1 MPRAPESHQVEE
13 YFIRKLIEQGW
24 RYVPGDELRR
34 EDFRQP
40 LIEKDLIIALGR
52 INKTEATEKDFQ
64 RALSRLKGEGFGPE
78 GHKRVLRYFK
88 YGIPIK
94 LEKTGVVEYLEL
106 FDYRNP
112 QNNDF
117 IVSNQV
123 VYHGRNPIRTDIMLY
138 VNGIPLVNI
147 ECKNPED
154 PSLSWRDAYRQIK
167 NYENTVPD
175 LYRYVQIGIAA
186 EATVRYFPIVPWAER
201 IEVYLWRESEKEPLE
216 AIALMLSPERLLDM
230 IRNFIFVREEHGE
243 ITKVMT
249 RYMQYRAVNKIV
261 DRVLGNIRN
270 EEDKNRGLIW
280 HWQGSGKTLTMIFA
294 AHKLFYAEELEHP
307 TLFFV
312 VDRVDLA
319 EQLQGEFAALDMVSA
334 ETVESIE
341 HLKKVISHDDF
352 RGKRGIFITL
362 IQKFSPEKLREI
374 KEFIETKGQGTIA
387 QRKNVVLF
395 IDEAHRNQYGVLA
408 AQMKDIF
415 KNAFAFAFTGTPIS
429 KNQRDTYLEFS
440 YPPQELYLDRYFITD
455 SIRDGF
461 TVRIVYEPR
470 LTGKVHLRKELLD
483 LFINSTLEELPE
495 DEREVVEPEL
505 RKRINSINT
514 FFEDPDR
521 IEKISRDIAQ
531 HFLENLDGKFKAMV
545 VAGSRNA
552 CLMYRDRLRKLLPQK
567 YVEVVMTANLGEGE
581 RKAEYVN
588 EIAEEYG
595 GSDLSRARKRI
606 ITKFKEEEH
615 PKILIVTEMLL
626 TGFDA
631 PILQTMYLD
640 KLLKEHRLLQAI
652 ARTNRPYKGLKE
664 AGLIIDYVG
673 ILKEFKG
680 AFAIY
685 NEEDIEGALWNV
697 KDLDAEF
704 EKELRELLSFF
715 PGLDREFERKT
726 FVSAVEILTGEDG
739 KAKDFITGYW
749 KLRKLFELLG
759 SSTEKLKYLD
769 DYKWLSAVYSYYRKL
784 VDREEDK
791 PDIGKYFRKTLELIH
806 QTTEIERIEKNLL
819 PIVIDVETIEDIV
832 KNAKSEKEKAATVVF
847 TLRNIILV
855 EKERKPVYESLVD
868 KVERL
873 VEMWR
878 QRVKDYKKLYEEGLE
893 ILKEK
898 RNIDKRQRELG
909 LSDLE
914 YSILLA
920 IEEKAGGKAGLE
932 QDIRKL
938 VEEIGADLFEGW
950 LAQVTVKREVERKIR
965 KFARRLKKEHGLN
978 FEEMEELYRKI
989 WERVKNYGV
998 WV

>member
-1 MPRAPESHQVEE
+1 MPRTPEAHQVEK
-13 YFIRKLIEQGW
+13 FLIHKLIEQGW
-24 RYVPGDELRR
+24 RYVPGDELPR

-40 LIEKDLIIALGR
+40 LLEKDLIKALER
-52 INKTEATEKDFQ
+52 INKTEATEKDFL
-64 RALSRLKGEGFGPE
+64 RAIARLKGEGFGPE
-78 GHKRVLRYFK
+78 GHKKVLRYFK

-94 LEKTGVVEYLEL
+94 LEKTGVVEFLEL
-106 FDYRNP
+106 FDYKNP
-112 QNNDF
+112 QNNEF

-123 VYHGRNPIRTDIMLY
+123 IYHGGNPIRTDIMLY
-138 VNGIPLVNI
+138 VNGIPLVDI

-154 PSLSWRDAYRQIK
+154 PSISWRNAYKQIK
-167 NYENTVPD
+167 YYESTVPD
-175 LYRYVQIGIAA
+175 LYRYVQIGVAA
-186 EATVRYFPIVPWAER
+186 EATARYFPIVPWREDVT
-201 IEVYLWRESEKEPLE
+201 VYLWREDGKEPLE
-216 AIALMLSPERLLDM
+216 ALSLMLSPARLLDM

-261 DRVLGNIRN
+261 DRVLANLRG

-294 AHKLFYAEELEHP
+294 AHKLFYAEEMENP

-312 VDRVDLA
+312 VDRLDLA
-319 EQLQGEFAALDMVSA
+319 EQLQGEFAALDMPFSA
-334 ETVESIE
+334 ETVESID
-341 HLKKVISHDDF
+341 HLKKIISHDDF
-352 RGKRGIFITL
+352 KGKRGIFITL
-362 IQKFSPEKLREI
+362 IQKFSPEKLREV
-374 KEFIETKGQGTIA
+374 KEFMSSKGSGTIA
-387 QRKNVVLF
+387 ERKNVVLF

-440 YPPQELYLDRYFITD
+440 YPPEELYLDRYFITD
-455 SIRDGF
+455 SIMDGF

-470 LTGKVHLRKELLD
+470 LTGEVHLRKELLD

-495 DEREVVEPEL
+495 DERKIVEPEL
-505 RKRINSINT
+505 RRRINIINT
-514 FFEDPDR
+514 FFEDPER
-521 IEKISRDIAQ
+521 IDKISEDIAQ

-545 VAGSRNA
+545 VVGSRKA
-552 CLMYRDRLRKLLPQK
+552 CLMYRDRLRKLLPEN
-567 YVEVVMTANLGEGE
+567 YVEVVMTASPGEEEG
-581 RKAEYVN
+581 KGEYVS
-588 EIAEEYG
+588 EIAEKYG
-595 GSDLSRARKRI
+595 SSDVSSAIKTVV
-606 ITKFKEEEH
+606 TKFKEEEY

-673 ILKEFKG
+673 ILKEFKR

-697 KDLDAEF
+697 KDLETDF
-704 EKELRELLSFF
+704 EKELMEILNFF
-715 PGLDREFERKT
+715 QGLERKFERET

-739 KAKDFITGYW
+739 KAKDFIAKYW
-749 KLRKLFELLG
+749 RLRKLFELLG
-759 SSTEKLKYLD
+759 SSPDKLKYLD

-784 VDREEDK
+784 VDREEEK
-791 PDIGKYFRKTLELIH
+791 PDVSKYFRKTIELIH
-806 QTTEIERIEKNLL
+806 QTTEIEKIEKDLP
-819 PIVIDVETIEDIV
+819 PIVIDVDSIEDIV
-832 KNAKSEKEKAATVVF
+832 KNAKSEKEKAATVIF

-873 VEMWR
+873 VKMWQ
-878 QRVKDYKKLYEEGLE
+878 QRAKDYRKLYEEGLG

-898 RNIDKRQRELG
+898 RNIDKRQKELG

-914 YSILLA
+914 YSILLTV
-920 IEEKAGGKAGLE
+920 EEKIGEEKGIE
-932 QDIRKL
+932 NEIRKL

-950 LAQVTVKREVERKIR
+950 LGQVTVRRKVERKIR
-965 KFARRLKKEHGLN
+965 RFARRLKKEYGLS

-989 WERVKNYGV
+989 WERVKNYGI
-998 WV
+998 

>member
-1 MPRAPESHQVEE
+1 MPRAPEAHQVEE
-13 YFIRKLIEQGW
+13 FLIRKLIEQGW
-24 RYVPGDELRR
+24 KYVPGDELPRD
-34 EDFRQP
+34 DFRQP
-40 LIEKDLIIALGR
+40 LIEKNLIRALVR
-52 INKTEATEKDFQ
+52 INKTEAVEKDFI
-64 RALSRLKGEGFGPE
+64 RAVSRLKGEGFGPE
-78 GHKRVLRYFK
+78 GNKRVLRYFK

-106 FDYRNP
+106 FDYKNP
-112 QNNDF
+112 QNNEF

-123 VYHGRNPIRTDIMLY
+123 IYHGKNPIRTDIMLY

-154 PSLSWRDAYRQIK
+154 PSISWRNAYKQIK
-167 NYENTVPD
+167 YYEGAVPD
-175 LYRYVQIGIAA
+175 LYRYVQIGVAA
-186 EATVRYFPIVPWAER
+186 EATARYFPIVPWREDVT
-201 IEVYLWRESEKEPLE
+201 VYLWREDNKEPLE
-216 AIALMLSPERLLDM
+216 AISLMLSPARLLDM
-230 IRNFIFVREEHGE
+230 IRNFIFIREEHGE
-243 ITKVMT
+243 ITKVIT
-249 RYMQYRAVNKIV
+249 RYMQYRAVKRIV
-261 DRVLGNIRN
+261 DRVLENLRGR
-270 EEDKNRGLIW
+270 EDKNRGLIW

-294 AHKLFYAEELEHP
+294 AHKLFYAEEMENP
-307 TLFFV
+307 TLFFI
-312 VDRVDLA
+312 VDRLDLA
-319 EQLQGEFAALDMVSA
+319 EQLKGEFAALDIVSA

-341 HLKKVISHDDF
+341 HLKKIISHDDY
-352 RGKRGIFITL
+352 RGKRGIFLTL
-362 IQKFSPEKLREI
+362 IQKFSPDKLREV

-387 QRKNVVLF
+387 ERKNVVLF

-440 YPPQELYLDRYFITD
+440 YPPEELYLDRYFITD

-470 LTGKVHLRKELLD
+470 LTGEVHLRKELLD

-495 DEREVVEPEL
+495 DKRKIVEPEL
-505 RKRINSINT
+505 RKRINIINT
-514 FFEDPDR
+514 FFEDPER

-545 VAGSRNA
+545 VAGSRKA
-552 CLMYRDRLRKLLPQK
+552 CLMYRDSLRKLLPEK
-567 YVEVVMTANLGEGE
+567 YVEVAMTASPDEEEG
-581 RKAEYVN
+581 KGEYVS
-588 EIAEEYG
+588 EIAEKYG
-595 GSDLSRARKRI
+595 SSDVSRAIKSMV
-606 ITKFKEEEH
+606 TKFKEEED

-673 ILKEFKG
+673 ILKEFRR

-697 KDLDAEF
+697 KDLDTEF
-704 EKELRELLSFF
+704 EKELNGLLAFF
-715 PGLDREFERKT
+715 PGLERNFERET

-739 KAKDFITGYW
+739 KAKEFITRYW

-759 SSTEKLKYLD
+759 SSIEKLKYLD
-769 DYKWLSAVYSYYRKL
+769 DYRWLSAVYSYYKKL
-784 VDREEDK
+784 VDREEEK
-791 PDIGKYFRKTLELIH
+791 PDVGKYFRKTVELIH
-806 QTTEIERIEKNLL
+806 QTTEIERIEKDF
-819 PIVIDVETIEDIV
+819 PPVVIDVETIEDIV

-847 TLRNIILV
+847 TLRDIILV

-878 QRVKDYKKLYEEGLE
+878 QRAKDYKKIYEEGLKV
-893 ILKEK
+893 LKEK
-898 RNIDKRQRELG
+898 RNIDKRQKDLG

-920 IEEKAGGKAGLE
+920 VEEKVGEKRGLE
-932 QDIRKL
+932 NKIRKL

-950 LAQVTVKREVERKIR
+950 LGQVTVRREVERKIR
-965 KFARRLKKEHGLN
+965 RFARKLKKEYGLS
-978 FEEMEELYRKI
+978 FVEMENLYGKI

-998 WV
+998 